1 MSTAT
6 TDPPLLE
13 ASGLT
18 VRFGKVTALDRL
30 DLVAP
35 PGEVLAI
42 LGPNGAGK
50 TTFARTIA
58 TLIGPTSGRSAGAWR
73 RCGPRS
79 VDRPTWHR
87 PGRPVRRGRA
97 DHDRS

>member
-6 TDPPLLE
+6 RGAPLLE

-18 VRFGKVTALDRL
+18 VRFGKVTALDGL

-35 PGEVLAI
+35 MGEVLAI

-50 TTFARTIA
+50 TTFVRTIA
-58 TLIGPTSGRSAGAWR
+58 TLIGPTSGTLRVRGTDVVHNPLA
-73 RCGPRS
+73 
-79 VDRPTWHR
+79 
-87 PGRPVRRGRA
+87 VRRAIGLAGQDAPSARTQP
-97 DHDRS
+97 R